1 MLATD
6 IGMYC
11 TYLTAFSYLAD
22 AYALCELLA
31 LARPGLRRVESSP
44 RFSHHRCIFGSLGH
58 ELHPEPRRCRFPTL
72 HPANVRLA
80 GYSGCY
86 GACQREYAF
95 SSCTHRDCPPC

>member
-44 RFSHHRCIFGSLGH
+44 RFSHHRRIFGSLGH
-58 ELHPEPRRCRFPTL
+58 ELHPEPCRRRFPT
-72 HPANVRLA
+72 PVTVVEKET
-80 GYSGCY
+80 GVY
-86 GACQREYAF
+86 
-95 SSCTHRDCPPC
+95 